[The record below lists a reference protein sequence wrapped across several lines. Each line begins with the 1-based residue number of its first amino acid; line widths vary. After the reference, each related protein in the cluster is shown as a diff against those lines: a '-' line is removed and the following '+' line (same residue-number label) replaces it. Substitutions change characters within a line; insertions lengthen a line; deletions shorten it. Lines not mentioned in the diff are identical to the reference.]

1 MAVIVAPE
9 NQHVID
15 ALPDVLRNEFLQRF
29 ESLMQLVSLDQWQH
43 SDKQLQL
50 INVIVASPFSAQ
62 VFLLNPHLLDHT
74 FLAAAFSKDQLQALL
89 LDAMTKVTNEKQL
102 HQCLRQFRKAHQV
115 RLIWRNRCCL
125 GVSQELVEELSNLA
139 DVCVD
144 QALKWLHN
152 DCVKQWGQPTSQDGQ
167 PQELVVLGMGKLGG
181 RELNLSSDIDLI
193 FSFPAG
199 GETQGGRRC
208 VDNQQFFIRL
218 GQRLIQ
224 AIDMVTA
231 EGFVFRVDMRLRPYG
246 TSGALSLSFDAM
258 EIYYQQQG
266 REWERYAF
274 IKARVVAGNQDEGR
288 QLLELLRP
296 FVYRR
301 YLDYSAIESL
311 RSLKQMIASEVRRRG
326 LQQNVKLGTGGIR
339 EVEFIA
345 QAFQLIR
352 GGRDSRLQT
361 SSLMAV
367 LNLLPETAGLATTD
381 VEELRKCYWFL
392 RDVEHALQAVHDKQT
407 QDLPAEEA
415 EQARIAFALSFSCWQ
430 TLQTQ
435 INIAR
440 DFIHQQFEL
449 VVALKEGNE
458 PQGLDHQLSQLWA
471 EISHSARQTD
481 QLTLLP
487 EWQDILT
494 QAGFADSGHILQHL
508 WALHQSRAAQTMQPV
523 AQERLAQL
531 IPQILQ
537 IAAQQSDPALTLSRV
552 LVLIEAVLRR
562 SVYLVLLLENPAA
575 LTLLVQLCAASSWFA
590 DFLARQPSL
599 LDELLDV
606 NSLFNVPDETELKQ
620 ELEQSLLRLPEDD
633 TEQLMEALRHFKHAH
648 LLRIAAQEVTGRL
661 PLMKVSDQLTYVAE
675 AVVGQVKHLAW
686 RELSERHGNPQNEHG
701 VSDDFIVVGYGKVG
715 GWELSYGSDL
725 DLVFIYDMPSQ
736 TETDGLKPV
745 ANSVFFTRLGQRMIS
760 YLNTVTA
767 AGQLYEVDM
776 RLRPDGAKGLLVST
790 LAAYTQ
796 YQLNEAWTWEH
807 QALVRARPIAGSYK
821 LSQDFIAVR
830 KEVLCQ
836 VRPQVQLKQDVIDM
850 REKMRQQLASK
861 PDADGLTAQ
870 FHLKHDEGGI
880 VDIEF
885 MVQYGVLAYAHK
897 CKTLLTYTDNI
908 RILDEFEQ
916 QSILTQSQAH
926 DLREAYQAM
935 RAVEHRLTLQNQ
947 AGEVSSD
954 ELGEQRQK
962 VKAIW
967 ATMMGS

>member
-1 MAVIVAPE
+1 MAIVVAPE
-9 NQHVID
+9 NQHLID
-15 ALPDVLRNEFLQRF
+15 SLPQALQDEVLQCFDVLTKRANLT
-29 ESLMQLVSLDQWQH
+29 QWRQAQT
-43 SDKQLQL
+43 QLQL
-50 INVIVASPFSAQ
+50 IKVLTSSPYAAQ
-62 VFLLNPHLLDHT
+62 LFLLNPQLLDHDVLT
-74 FLAAAFSKDQLQALL
+74 AVFSKHQLQLR
-89 LDAMTKVTNEKQL
+89 LDEAMIDVTSETQL

-115 RLIWRNRCCL
+115 RLIWRNRCGL
-125 GVSQELVEELSNLA
+125 GTSQQLVEELSNLA

-144 QALKWLHN
+144 AALKWLHK
-152 DCVKQWGQPTSQDGQ
+152 DSVKQWGQPTSHEGQ

-208 VDNQQFFIRL
+208 LDNQQFFIRL

-224 AIDMVTA
+224 AIDTVTA

-246 TSGALSLSFDAM
+246 ASGALSLSFDAM

-274 IKARVVAGNQDEGR
+274 IKARVVAGNQAHGQ

-311 RSLKQMIASEVRRRG
+311 RSLKKMIASEVRRRG
-326 LQQNVKLGTGGIR
+326 LEQNVKLGTGGIR

-352 GGRDSRLQT
+352 GGRDIRLQT

-367 LNLLPETAGLATTD
+367 LDILPETAGLAPTE
-381 VEELRKCYWFL
+381 VEKLRKGYWFL
-392 RDVEHALQAVHDKQT
+392 RDVEHALQAVNDKQT
-407 QDLPAEEA
+407 QDLPSQEV
-415 EQARIAFALSFSCWQ
+415 EQARLAFALEFSSWHS
-430 TLQTQ
+430 LQAQ
-435 INIAR
+435 IDTTR
-440 DFIHQQFEL
+440 EFIHQQFEL
-449 VVALKEGNE
+449 VIALEEDNDVK
-458 PQGLDHQLSQLWA
+458 GLDHQLGQLWA
-471 EISHSARQTD
+471 EISHSAQQTD
-481 QLTLLP
+481 LLLP
-487 EWQDILT
+487 EWQDMLT
-494 QAGFADSGHILQHL
+494 QAGFSDADHVLQHL
-508 WALHQSRAAQTMQPV
+508 WALHQSWPAQTMQSV
-523 AQERLAQL
+523 AQDRLAQL
-531 IPQILQ
+531 MPKILT
-537 IAAQQSDPALTLSRV
+537 ITSQQGDPELTLSRV

-562 SVYLVLLLENPAA
+562 SVYLVLLQENPLA
-575 LTLLVQLCAASSWFA
+575 LKLLIELCAASSWFA

-606 NSLFNVPDETELKQ
+606 HSLFNVPDAIELKQ
-620 ELEQSLLRLPEDD
+620 ELEQNLLRLPEDD

-675 AVVGQVKHLAW
+675 AVVGQVKNLAW
-686 RELSERHGNPQNEHG
+686 RELSERHGNPQNEQG
-701 VSDDFIVVGYGKVG
+701 ASDDFIVVGYGKVG

-736 TETDGLKPV
+736 TETDGAKPI
-745 ANSVFFTRLGQRMIS
+745 ANSVFFTRLGQRMIH

-767 AGQLYEVDM
+767 AGQLFEVDM

-790 LAAYTQ
+790 LSAFTQ

-807 QALVRARPIAGSYK
+807 QALVRARPIAGSDK
-821 LSQDFIAVR
+821 LSNAFIAVR
-830 KEVLCQ
+830 KQVLCQ
-836 VRPQVQLKQDVIDM
+836 TRQIPDLRQEVIVM
-850 REKMRQQLASK
+850 RQKMRQQMASK

-885 MVQYGVLAYAHK
+885 MVQYGVLAHAHR
-897 CKTLLTYTDNI
+897 CPQLLTYTDNI
-908 RILDEFEQ
+908 RILDDFELQ
-916 QSILTQSQAH
+916 AILSVAQAQ
-926 DLREAYQAM
+926 DLREAYQVM

-947 AGEVSSD
+947 TGEVSSHD
-954 ELGEQRQK
+954 LREQRQK
-962 VKAIW
+962 VTAIW
-967 ATMMGS
+967 ATMMAS